1 MWKVWSFFHKQL
13 NYCAGVQP
21 CLRLTPFTPDPSV
34 LDLWKAESV
43 ESFILPISLFS
54 WSADNKVSLPSW
66 CEELI
71 CWYKYS
77 KPIRLIIEG
86 ECTDE
91 SQQLRIIF
99 NYFQHLFQ
107 NAPSLSPFEQQLVR
121 YDDMVQ
127 LPLQPLM
134 DNLQNATYDVFE
146 RDHVKYQLYEQA
158 LEEVLGSYV
167 RSTPDNVARYAEDGT
182 LLPSTNSLPEGYSLN
197 PACSVESSAF
207 YLLRGKIASSL
218 H

>member
-54 WSADNKVSLPSW
+54 WSGDACDVTMLNRRIRCLSPHGAKNWYVGTSTRSQSGWSSKANAQTSPSSW
-66 CEELI
+66 ESFSMFPFLSF
-71 CWYKYS
+71 YS
-77 KPIRLIIEG
+77 
-86 ECTDE
+86 
-91 SQQLRIIF
+91 Q
-99 NYFQHLFQ
+99 YFQHLFQ
-107 NAPSLSPFEQQLVR
+107 NAPSLDPFEQQLVS
-121 YDDMVQ
+121 YDDLVQ

-146 RDHVKYQLYEQA
+146 RDHVKYQLVD
-158 LEEVLGSYV
+158 L
-167 RSTPDNVARYAEDGT
+167 
-182 LLPSTNSLPEGYSLN
+182 
-197 PACSVESSAF
+197 SAVPH
-207 YLLRGKIASSL
+207 G
-218 H
+218 